1 MMTFSLPV
9 FIVDE
14 TLIHASFGEMTLWM
28 GTTPILSTFEDSIG
42 FMDLAGVAH
51 QLLIAQN
58 AGLDHDIK
66 PVISVINM
74 PPALLASVVVDSD
87 NEMLSLLHLE
97 KMPESEVQRLID
109 DHSYNDDDILTAIKK
124 RDQSIENAIANTPL
138 RYEYSKGDGQGL
150 VLITTE
156 QKT

>member
-14 TLIHASFGEMTLWM
+14 TLIHASLGEMTLWM
-28 GTTPILSTFEDSIG
+28 GTTPILSTFEDSID

-51 QLLIAQN
+51 QLLLAQN
-58 AGLDHDIK
+58 AGLDPDIK

-74 PPALLASVVVDSD
+74 PPALLASVLVDSD

-97 KMPESEVQRLID
+97 RMPESEVQRLID
-109 DHSYNDDDILTAIKK
+109 DHSYHDDDILTAIKK

-138 RYEYSKGDGQGL
+138 RYEYSKGGGQGL
-150 VLITTE
+150 VLIITE